1 VKKSDKRHL
10 KKIGGRYELCF
21 DAGFNAVMD
30 RLDFHY
36 MKEDEDYMVKLRNLY
51 PLINQYTNTVKFVS
65 VALYMDGQLAAG
77 DLGILAKKTYLSLTG
92 FHDAP
97 SAGSAQLILLAGE
110 LVKKGIELWDF
121 GPTTYRWD
129 AYKLQ
134 LGAQKMTTE
143 NYQKLIYSIDPA
155 SENIFTN
162 WYRNK
167 KGKNILG
174 RMSVIYFDIGV
185 PRNKII
191 PDSVTSIRNYAFSDC
206 RSHIGVITIGNSV
219 KRIEDDAFSRCTLA
233 KKDDYD
239 SVRRIVLSCMGKEW
253 NEYRYWKK
261 SDILLFKKDL
271 TFEMAKEAK
280 KKPVWHLKRKIK
292 DT

>member
-51 PLINQYTNTVKFVS
+51 PLINQYANTVKFVS

-121 GPTTYRWD
+121 GTTTYRWD

-155 SENIFTN
+155 SETIFTKK
-162 WYRNK
+162 YRNQK
-167 KGKNILG
+167 AENILG
-174 RMSVIYFDIGV
+174 RMSVINFDIGIQQNHFGQCYQHQEL
-185 PRNKII
+185 R
-191 PDSVTSIRNYAFSDC
+191 F
-206 RSHIGVITIGNSV
+206 
-219 KRIEDDAFSRCTLA
+219 
-233 KKDDYD
+233 
-239 SVRRIVLSCMGKEW
+239 
-253 NEYRYWKK
+253 
-261 SDILLFKKDL
+261 
-271 TFEMAKEAK
+271 
-280 KKPVWHLKRKIK
+280 
-292 DT
+292 